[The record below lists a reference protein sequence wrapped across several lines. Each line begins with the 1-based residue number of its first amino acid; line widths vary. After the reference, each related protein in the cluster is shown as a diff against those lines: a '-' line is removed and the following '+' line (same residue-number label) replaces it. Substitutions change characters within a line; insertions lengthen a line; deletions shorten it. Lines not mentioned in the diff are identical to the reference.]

1 MRTGWFDRAV
11 GGVVGVL
18 VREHG
23 GARAA
28 ALTARVAGFVQGQFA
43 RMPDYLRPPIWL
55 LTLALDG
62 WPVVIG
68 YGRRLHRLD
77 GAEASQ
83 VLARWRTGW
92 PPVCRDLVRFY
103 EALAVF
109 GLAAEIEA
117 GTEPETETEGPG
129 DG

>member
-1 MRTGWFDRAV
+1 MRTAWFVRAV
-11 GGVVGVL
+11 GGVVRVL

-23 GARAA
+23 GERAA
-28 ALTARVAGFVQGQFA
+28 GMTAQVADFVQGQFA

-55 LTLALDG
+55 LTLVLDG

-68 YGRRLHRLD
+68 YGRPLHRLG

-117 GTEPETETEGPG
+117 ETEGPG